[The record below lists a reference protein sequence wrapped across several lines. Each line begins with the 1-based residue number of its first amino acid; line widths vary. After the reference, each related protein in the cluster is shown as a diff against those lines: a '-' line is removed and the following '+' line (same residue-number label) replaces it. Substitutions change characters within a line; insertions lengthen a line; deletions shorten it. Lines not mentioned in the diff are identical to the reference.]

1 MGCLTRLILTFLMGV
16 VLVLAIDAVFAPW
29 SFFMGGQFHWIPMWQ
44 GWGRMH
50 TTSGDYVLFVYMYP
64 RTGTRGVAHVGGTA
78 ALCTPRGETFKLT
91 LGADFEK
98 NMGATTQGKHVYMYL
113 HKRTGWFS
121 STASDSRPDLEF
133 HGAWHNPDIVVDDH
147 GTLSR
152 AFRPDGTLN
161 TTNLPA
167 AKEVV
172 PLTLHE
178 GKRSDFDSACQ
189 SVKSY

>member
-1 MGCLTRLILTFLMGV
+1 MGV

-29 SFFMGGQFHWIPMWQ
+29 SFYMGGKFHWIPMWQ

-50 TTSGDYVLFVYMYP
+50 AASGDYVLFVYMYP

-78 ALCTPRGETFKLT
+78 ALCTPRGETFNLT

-98 NMGATTQGKHVYMYL
+98 NMGASTEGKHVYMYL
-113 HKRTGWFS
+113 HKRPGWFS
-121 STASDSRPDLEF
+121 SSTSDSRPSLEF
-133 HGAWHNPDIVVDDH
+133 HGAWHNPDMVLDDH
-147 GTLSR
+147 GTISR

-167 AKEVV
+167 AKETV
-172 PLTLHE
+172 PLILHE
-178 GKRSDFDSACQ
+178 GKRSDFESACQ
-189 SVKSY
+189 SVKSH